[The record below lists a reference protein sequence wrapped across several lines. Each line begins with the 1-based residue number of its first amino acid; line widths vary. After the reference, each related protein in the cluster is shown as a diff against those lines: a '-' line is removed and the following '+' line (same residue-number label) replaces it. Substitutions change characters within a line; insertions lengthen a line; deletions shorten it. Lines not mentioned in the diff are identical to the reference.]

1 MGVREDLL
9 AISGVKHVPAAAI
22 AAAVHGDTDLR
33 TAINRL
39 IGFIDEQ
46 KHGITRG
53 RSAKVGLLAKLE
65 ELTVAD
71 SRKRAL
77 AAQAEDSQKTRERNR
92 KQHEEGRSRRGP
104 PAGGWISCMRTISSL
119 D

>member
-53 RSAKVGLLAKLE
+53 RSAKVGLLA
-65 ELTVAD
+65 
-71 SRKRAL
+71 
-77 AAQAEDSQKTRERNR
+77 Q
-92 KQHEEGRSRRGP
+92 
-104 PAGGWISCMRTISSL
+104 AGGLAGASLAPRT
-119 D
+119 DF